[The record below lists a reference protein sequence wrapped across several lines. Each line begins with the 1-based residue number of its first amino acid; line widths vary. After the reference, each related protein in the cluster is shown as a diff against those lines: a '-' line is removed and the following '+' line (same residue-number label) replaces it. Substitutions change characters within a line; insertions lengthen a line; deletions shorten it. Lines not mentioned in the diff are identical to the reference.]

1 MANNNIDFVAFL
13 KLVRAN
19 KDKTFEIETDEGD
32 ILDVKYDSDFSD
44 DENSLDS
51 SFLEKDQA
59 FQTIA
64 FTIFKVKKDITSKYE
79 KGYFILINPFN
90 MIKNYKIN

>member
-32 ILDVKYDSDFSD
+32 ILDVKYDSDFLD

-59 FQTIA
+59 FQTIV
-64 FTIFKVKKDITSKYE
+64 FTIFKVKKDVTSKYE

-90 MIKNYKIN
+90 MVKNYKVN